1 MIEMELCKVIL
12 RENGDDQYVFLRE
25 RAGKQ
30 RSFPIVIGR
39 AEARE
44 IWNLVT
50 NFEPPRPM
58 THQLLR
64 DSIHALGGSVERIV
78 VNDLEKGTYFARVIL
93 SRNGE
98 TLELDARPS
107 DALALAT
114 RAKAPIFASE
124 HVVDRATS

>member
-1 MIEMELCKVIL
+1 MSLSRVIL

-25 RAGKQ
+25 REGK
-30 RSFPIVIGR
+30 RAFPIMIGR
-39 AEARE
+39 TEARE

-50 NFEPPRPM
+50 NFEAPRPM
-58 THQLLR
+58 THQLMR
-64 DSIHALGGSVERIV
+64 DAIYALGGSVERIV
-78 VNDLEKGTYFARVIL
+78 VNDLQNGTYFARIII

-98 TLELDARPS
+98 TVELDARPS

-114 RAKAPIFASE
+114 RVSAPIFAAE

>member
-1 MIEMELCKVIL
+1 MIEMELSRVIL
-12 RENGDDQYVFLRE
+12 RDNGDDQYVFLRE
-25 RAGKQ
+25 RQGT

-44 IWNLVT
+44 IWSLVT
-50 NFEPPRPM
+50 RFEPPRPM

-64 DSIHALGGSVERIV
+64 DAINALGGTVERVV
-78 VNDLEKGTYFARVIL
+78 VNDLEKGTYFARVVL

-98 TLELDARPS
+98 TVELDARPS

-114 RAKAPIFASE
+114 RVHAPIFASE
-124 HVVDRATS
+124 HVVDRATT